1 MGKISSASL
10 FATFAAAAA
19 EEEEDAGTTTYK
31 EHFVLL
37 DDKMCVGK
45 QIPAPLLPPRSP
57 ASQEVQAAVLQAS
70 PIRKE
75 KLFLES
81 LVCLYGRIIFPA
93 ISVLRLQLGSLPATN
108 SPGSQ
113 YCIATKLTSGK
124 RDNNSLLFFLFL
136 SLFQQ
141 IQLSN
146 LPQRH

>member
-19 EEEEDAGTTTYK
+19 EEEEDAGITYK

-57 ASQEVQAAVLQAS
+57 APQEVQAAVLIQAP

-75 KLFLES
+75 KLFLAY
-81 LVCLYGRIIFPA
+81 LVCLYGGIFFPSHFRFEAPAWLLASDKLPRITI
-93 ISVLRLQLGSLPATN
+93 L
-108 SPGSQ
+108 
-113 YCIATKLTSGK
+113 YCDKI
-124 RDNNSLLFFLFL
+124 NVW
-136 SLFQQ
+136 
-141 IQLSN
+141 
-146 LPQRH
+146 